1 MAEVKYAGEGT
12 ELRMA
17 ALREEIEL
25 VTGLIGER
33 QASLAAL
40 TDRRSERLRSYATT
54 HVADLRDETLARL
67 EERFPGFRVRDRVR
81 QEIGQAQAP
90 FLRQLQGLGSF
101 DPAEAE
107 SRILRLEVRLPP
119 LRSERDQAQ
128 EAFDALAQ
136 IPDVTRLIASGYDT
150 GTYPHR
156 FWQRQYHAD
165 WRAADKAC
173 TQAKVPDWRALLVQ
187 YLAHQ
192 RARDMAVL
200 AVQVA
205 ETERDGLQANLL
217 RHRELSAALADA
229 ASVQVLPLVRAQFQ
243 AFLEAADPSPCSEV
257 ATFDQRINRLHEE
270 VFALEERRLKALTV
284 LAEFDRAKAKALRYA
299 ARLAAEE
306 GEGGAS
312 ASPRVSPPPEWGP
325 TRG

>member
-1 MAEVKYAGEGT
+1 MADVKYTGEGT

-17 ALREEIEL
+17 ALREEIES
-25 VTGLIGER
+25 VTGLIRER

-40 TDRRSERLRSYATT
+40 TDRRTERLRAYATT
-54 HVADLRDETLARL
+54 QITDLRDETLARL
-67 EERFPGFRVRDRVR
+67 EERFPGFHVRDRVR
-81 QEIGQAQAP
+81 QEIVQAQAP
-90 FLRQLQGLGSF
+90 YLRQLQGLGSF

-107 SRILRLEVRLPP
+107 SRILRLEVRLPSF
-119 LRSERDQAQ
+119 RVERDQAQ
-128 EAFDALAQ
+128 EAFDLLAQ

-173 TQAKVPDWRALLVQ
+173 AQAKVPDWRALLVA

-192 RARDMAVL
+192 RARDMAAL

-205 ETERDGLQANLL
+205 ESERDELQANLR

-243 AFLEAADPSPCSEV
+243 AFLEAADPSPCPEV
-257 ATFDQRINRLHEE
+257 ASFDQRLERLHEE
-270 VFALEERRLKALTV
+270 VFALEERRLKALTA

-299 ARLAAEE
+299 ARLATEE
-306 GEGGAS
+306 GEGKGMD
-312 ASPRVSPPPEWGP
+312 PPHVSPPSGWGP
-325 TRG
+325 TRD

>member
-1 MAEVKYAGEGT
+1 MTEAKYAGEGT
-12 ELRMA
+12 ELRMT
-17 ALREEIEL
+17 ALREEIES
-25 VTGLIGER
+25 VTDLIRER

-40 TDRRSERLRSYATT
+40 IDRRTERLRAYATMQI
-54 HVADLRDETLARL
+54 ADLRDETLARL
-67 EERFPGFRVRDRVR
+67 EERFPGFHVRDRVR
-81 QEIGQAQAP
+81 QEIAQAHAP
-90 FLRQLQGLGSF
+90 YLRQLQGLSPF

-107 SRILRLEVRLPP
+107 SRILRLEVRLPSF
-119 LRSERDQAQ
+119 RVEHDQAQ

-136 IPDVTRLIASGYDT
+136 IPDVIRLIASGYDT

-173 TQAKVPDWRALLVQ
+173 AQAKVPDWRALLVQ
-187 YLAHQ
+187 YLAHL
-192 RARDMAVL
+192 RARDMAAL
-200 AVQVA
+200 AVHVA
-205 ETERDGLQANLL
+205 ESERDGLQANLR

-257 ATFDQRINRLHEE
+257 ASFDQRLERLHEE
-270 VFALEERRLKALTV
+270 VFSLEERRLKALTA

-306 GEGGAS
+306 EGEGKGAD
-312 ASPRVSPPPEWGP
+312 PHVSPPPEQRP